1 MLSHQDGGGPRIVY
15 GASRFSLSCCGPDQ
29 CGTPGADICRDCA
42 GVPPAAE
49 GSVQPDDI
57 EQFVTLETREGQFR
71 IKQVPFGIEYLQVD
85 ND

>member
-29 CGTPGADICRDCA
+29 CGTAGADTRRGGGCF
-42 GVPPAAE
+42 PPITE
-49 GSVQPDDI
+49 GSIQPDDI
-57 EQFVTLETREGQFR
+57 EPLVPLELGEVQFR

-85 ND
+85 KD